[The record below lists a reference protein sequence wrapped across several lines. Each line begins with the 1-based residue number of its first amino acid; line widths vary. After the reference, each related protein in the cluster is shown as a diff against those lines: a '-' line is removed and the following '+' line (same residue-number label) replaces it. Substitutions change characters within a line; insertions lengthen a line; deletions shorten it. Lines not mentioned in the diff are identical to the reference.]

1 MGFRK
6 IAFFFIILL
15 GSTYTFTLD
24 AKADPLLFSNVV
36 ALQNGG
42 TTSVDLFSNPGT
54 TLLGPQISF
63 LVDITGTLPAGVT
76 NTLLVSYSEAGGVP
90 IIQSFDIP
98 IFGTVQ
104 PPFTLLFSITSP
116 GASFN
121 GILATLTLDI
131 LGSSPDFVIPSGP
144 GAGQTVNSFT
154 YSFIVT
160 KPIPE
165 PAALILLGTGLVGFI
180 GRLRR
185 GR

>member
-6 IAFFFIILL
+6 ITFFFIILL
-15 GSTYTFTLD
+15 GSSYIFTLD

-54 TLLGPQISF
+54 SLLGPQISF
-63 LVDITGTLPAGVT
+63 LVDITGSLPAGVT
-76 NTLLVSYSEAGGVP
+76 NTLLVSYSEAGGIP
-90 IIQSFDIP
+90 IVQSFDIP
-98 IFGTVQ
+98 IFGTIQ

-116 GASFN
+116 GASFS
-121 GILATLTLDI
+121 GIPATLTLDI

-144 GAGQTVNSFT
+144 GVGQRVNSFT

-165 PAALILLGTGLVGFI
+165 PAALILLGTGLVGFV

-185 GR
+185 RQ

>member
-1 MGFRK
+1 MISLHKLGQLAT
-6 IAFFFIILL
+6 IMILVAHTAAL
-15 GSTYTFTLD
+15 S

-42 TTSVDLFSNPGT
+42 TTSVDVFSNTGT

-63 LVDITGTLPAGVT
+63 LVDITGLLPPGVT

-90 IIQSFDIP
+90 IVQSFDIP
-98 IFGTVQ
+98 LFETVQ

-116 GASFN
+116 GASFT
-121 GILATLTLDI
+121 GIPATLTLDI

-144 GAGQTVNSFT
+144 GAGQRVNSFT

-160 KPIPE
+160 KPVPE
-165 PAALILLGTGLVGFI
+165 PTALILLGTGLVGFV
-180 GRLRR
+180 
-185 GR
+185 